1 MFKQNTMRRHFE
13 YNQNL
18 RSFNTLKVFGFF
30 LKKKTKKKKILV
42 KRHNLEFSFLPLDVS
57 VTQVFIT
64 VLLTADDKVYIC

>member
-18 RSFNTLKVFGFF
+18 RSFNTLKVFVF
-30 LKKKTKKKKILV
+30 LKKKKTEKKILV